1 MKENNYQIPGVELSD
16 KIVRFLYENRRA
28 LMLFIFIA
36 FLLHTIP
43 VLMNIKFPERKEKRR
58 PPTTVKFIQRPPRL
72 TRNIEFRKM
81 PTIVERVL
89 RRVTRP
95 RKPRMAARSMTTA
108 TVHGGASLASLARP
122 GEYVE
127 RTYTPPALIAGP
139 SLNYDITDT
148 RHTGRGVKSLQEE
161 LISYMN
167 FMDRF
172 EGWLE
177 RGKGKD
183 DWRGFLNVY
192 QVQYRSSKDAPNGEP
207 MWNYRP
213 AALQN
218 LQLYAQEALPNLE
231 LRLMGPIRLDSK
243 HIMEVPI
250 LFMMG
255 YDGEVIYTKQEAKNL
270 GKYLRGGGFLFID
283 DGLAS
288 ADGPFTRS
296 VKQLIKDALGY
307 DAIWER
313 IPNDHQIYHIWQD
326 FDGPPAGD
334 DLARVDSRRPVRD
347 IYDYLEGIW
356 IGGRLVV
363 VLSNRGYTQAW
374 GDWPYATPPL
384 DNSRQLQFGLNVL
397 IFAMNQPGGI
407 VAKNKRKIAMETT
420 QN

>member
-1 MKENNYQIPGVELSD
+1 MNGENYKIPGIELSD
-16 KIVRFLYENRRA
+16 KIAKFIYDNRKALLKFL
-28 LMLFIFIA
+28 LIA
-36 FLLHTIP
+36 FLIHSLP
-43 VLMNIKFPERKEKRR
+43 VILNIKLPEKKEVKR

-72 TRNIEFRKM
+72 TKSIEFRKM

-89 RRVTRP
+89 QKFTAP
-95 RKPRMAARSMTTA
+95 QKPRMSARSMTTA
-108 TVHGGASLASLARP
+108 AVHGGTSLASLARP
-122 GEYVE
+122 GEYIE
-127 RTYTPPALIAGP
+127 RTYSPPAILSGP

-148 RHTGRGVKSLQEE
+148 RQAGRTIKSFQEE
-161 LISYMN
+161 LISYTN

-177 RGKGKD
+177 GGRSKE

-192 QVQYRSSKDAPNGEP
+192 QVEYRSSKSAPNGEP

-218 LQLYAQEALPNLE
+218 LQRYAMEVLPNLQ
-231 LRLMGPIRLDSK
+231 LNLMGSIRLDSK
-243 HIMEVPI
+243 NIMDVPI
-250 LFMMG
+250 LIMMG
-255 YDGEVIYTKQEAKNL
+255 YDGEVIYTKNEVENL
-270 GKYLRGGGFLFID
+270 AKYLRSGGFLFID

-288 ADGPFTRS
+288 AYGPFTRS

-307 DAIWER
+307 DAVWER
-313 IPNDHQIYHIWQD
+313 IPNNHPIYHIWKD

-334 DLARVDSRRPVRD
+334 DLARVDSRRPARE
-347 IYDYLEGIW
+347 IYNYLEGIW
-356 IGGRLVV
+356 LGGRLAV

-384 DNSRQLQFGLNVL
+384 DNARQLQMGLNIL

-407 VAKNKRKIAMETT
+407 VSKNKEKVVM
-420 QN
+420 QQ

>member
-1 MKENNYQIPGVELSD
+1 MNGENYKIPGIELSD
-16 KIVRFLYENRRA
+16 KIAKFIYDNRKALLKFL
-28 LMLFIFIA
+28 LIA
-36 FLLHTIP
+36 FLIHSLP
-43 VLMNIKFPERKEKRR
+43 VILNIKLPEKKEVKR

-72 TRNIEFRKM
+72 TKSIEFRKM

-89 RRVTRP
+89 QKFTAP
-95 RKPRMAARSMTTA
+95 QKPRMSARSMTTA
-108 TVHGGASLASLARP
+108 AVHGGTSLASLARP
-122 GEYVE
+122 GEYIE
-127 RTYTPPALIAGP
+127 RTYSPPAILSGP

-148 RHTGRGVKSLQEE
+148 RQAGRTIKSFQEE
-161 LISYMN
+161 LISYTN

-177 RGKGKD
+177 GGRSKE

-192 QVQYRSSKDAPNGEP
+192 QVEYRSSKSAPNGEP

-218 LQLYAQEALPNLE
+218 LQRYAMEVLPNLQ
-231 LRLMGPIRLDSK
+231 LNLMGSIRLDSK
-243 HIMEVPI
+243 NIMDVPI
-250 LFMMG
+250 LIMMG
-255 YDGEVIYTKQEAKNL
+255 YDGEVIYTKNEVENL
-270 GKYLRGGGFLFID
+270 AKYLRSGGFLFID

-288 ADGPFTRS
+288 AYGPFTRS

-307 DAIWER
+307 DAVWER
-313 IPNDHQIYHIWQD
+313 IPNNHPIYHIWKD

-334 DLARVDSRRPVRD
+334 DLARVDSRRPARE
-347 IYDYLEGIW
+347 IYNYLEGIW
-356 IGGRLVV
+356 LGGRLAV

-384 DNSRQLQFGLNVL
+384 DNSRQLQMGLNIL

-407 VAKNKRKIAMETT
+407 VSKNKEKVVM
-420 QN
+420 QQ

>member
-1 MKENNYQIPGVELSD
+1 MKSRNVQIPGTELSE
-16 KIVRFLYENRRA
+16 KIAKFLYENRRQ
-28 LMLFIFIA
+28 LILFILLA
-36 FLLHTIP
+36 FLAHMVP
-43 VLMNIKFPERKEKRR
+43 VILNVKLPEKKKTKR
-58 PPTTVKFIQRPPRL
+58 PPTTVKFIQKPPRL
-72 TRNIEFRKM
+72 TRNIEFRKR
-81 PTIVERVL
+81 PQLVQRVL
-89 RRVTRP
+89 KRLVAP
-95 RKPRMAARSMTTA
+95 LKPRLIARSMTTA
-108 TVHGGASLASLARP
+108 VTHGGPSLASLARP
-122 GEYVE
+122 GEYIE
-127 RTYTPPALIAGP
+127 RTYSPPAVLTGP
-139 SLNYDITDT
+139 SINYDITES
-148 RHTGRGVKSLQEE
+148 REAGRGVKALREE
-161 LISYMN
+161 LISYTN

-177 RGKGKD
+177 RGRGPN

-192 QVQYRSSKDAPNGEP
+192 QVEYRSSKSAPNGEP

-218 LQLYAQEALPNLE
+218 LQRYAQEVLPHLE
-231 LRLMGPIRLDSK
+231 LRLMGSIRLDSK

-255 YDGEVIYTKQEAKNL
+255 YDGEVIYTKEEVQNL
-270 GKYLRGGGFLFID
+270 AKYLRSGGFLFID

-313 IPNDHQIYHIWQD
+313 IPNNHPIYHIWKN

-334 DLARVDSRRPVRD
+334 DLARTDPRRPTRE

-356 IGGRLVV
+356 LNGRLAV

-374 GDWPYATPPL
+374 GDWPYTTPPL
-384 DNSRQLQFGLNVL
+384 DNTRQLQFGLNIL
-397 IFAMNQPGGI
+397 IFAMSQPGGI
-407 VAKNKRKIAMETT
+407 VAKNKQKLAASVN
-420 QN
+420 Q